1 MQWLIFLFLSLSF
14 SGEILVLKNGK
25 KMQADSVQRENGTVT
40 IKHKGQR
47 FALPETMVDW
57 EASAKATDQFRA
69 RTDADNA
76 RKKKAAEAQRQA
88 EEDHYKL
95 KQNSELTNKNYQRSS
110 NSARRS
116 GKTELNYRLQ
126 GNNIIVALT
135 INGQGPFDIVLDTGA
150 SKTLIDPALLERVGG
165 KHTGKTVPMSGVAG
179 KILQSPI
186 YMMDELSLS
195 GARVS
200 TISVLGNRI
209 DALSMFNIHGLLGQ
223 DFLNHFV
230 VNINTATK
238 VITLD
243 PHNLHDNKGQVA
255 ELDPEQFSHSL
266 TAFFR
271 DLDGVTEVTLQ
282 QVDTAVR
289 ANQVDRQNLLST
301 RATINRLQRESGTLF
316 GQLNKFEDQRLT
328 PEAKKSVQQLR
339 TCQPRLNRIF
349 RGLDSLQAVLSR
361 SRDLKNK
368 DKDKAGDY
376 KRELVDKA
384 NDLRGFFNEFKQCL

>member
-1 MQWLIFLFLSLSF
+1 MQWLILLFMSLTL
-14 SGEILVLKNGK
+14 SGEVLILKNGK
-25 KMQADSVQRENGTVT
+25 KMLADSVQRENGTVT
-40 IKHKGQR
+40 IKRKGQS
-47 FALPETMVDW
+47 FALPETVIDW
-57 EASAKATDQFRA
+57 DASAKATAQFHAQLSSDRA
-69 RTDADNA
+69 TQ
-76 RKKKAAEAQRQA
+76 KKAAEAKRQA
-88 EEDHYKL
+88 EEDQYKL
-95 KQNSELTNKNYQRSS
+95 KQNAELTNKNYQRRG
-110 NSARRS
+110 NAATRG

-150 SKTLIDPALLERVGG
+150 SKTVIDPALLNQVGG
-165 KHTGKTVPMSGVAG
+165 KRTGKTVPMTGVAG
-179 KILQSPI
+179 KVLHSPI

-209 DALSMFNIHGLLGQ
+209 NALSMFNIHGLLGQ

-238 VITLD
+238 IITLD

-255 ELDPEQFSHSL
+255 ELDPEKFSHSL

-271 DLDGVTEVTLQ
+271 DLDGITKVTLQ

-289 ANQVDRQNLLST
+289 ANQTNRQNLQST
-301 RATINRLQRESGTLF
+301 RSTINRLQRESGSLF
-316 GQLNKFEDQRLT
+316 GQLGKFEDHSLT

-349 RGLDSLQAVLSR
+349 RGLDAVQAALSR
-361 SRDLKNK
+361 GRDLKS
-368 DKDKAGDY
+368 KDKAGDY
-376 KRELVDKA
+376 KRDLVDKA
-384 NDLRGFFNEFKQCL
+384 NELRGFFNEFKQCL